1 MPQDKLEIHSFLAR
15 IVAYLKALR
24 SARGVELGGVIGA
37 LVFAG
42 VFNFLSAR
50 HYHRWDWTTSKRY
63 TLTTPTLETLHA
75 LDQPVEVWVL
85 MGDGDP
91 LMQSVKQMLTAYL
104 AETSKLD
111 VHYIDPDRDALA
123 LEDVHKRFDIVTGH
137 TSDGRVVTDA
147 IMVVARGNR
156 HWFLSATDMFEVSSA
171 EDTKAKPREEQAI
184 TGAIRN
190 VIAGEKPKLC
200 FTTGHGEA
208 PLKQGGDDG
217 LIFLDDV
224 LEKDNYLATVVD
236 TTPQDAHDPFKD
248 CAVVIIASPRAA
260 FSKDEAARLKS
271 YLMLGGNAFVAAS
284 PINAESTTGMAPLG
298 LDDALAPFGIAADDD
313 LVLETDEKVVIPD
326 TRGSRFIAQ
335 VKPHAVTGTLAPGS
349 ETTRDPPHVVIELT
363 RSFSHVTSEGSANAV
378 DLLTSSSSSFGVAS
392 IAGAADW
399 TETPQKKPQDRP
411 GPLTLAMASE
421 RPKLSPSAPHG
432 PRLVVVGSG
441 WVMLSRNWQEPGS
454 TRGAAILVENAIS
467 WLAAKPE
474 VLDVPA
480 RPAVAAGIHI
490 TEESRGE
497 VARYVLFYMPLA
509 VLLLATA
516 VFFWRRSTERQPRK
530 ATKPAKG

>member
-1 MPQDKLEIHSFLAR
+1 MKQDKLEIPSFLAN
-15 IVAYLKALR
+15 IWAYLKALR
-24 SARGVELGGVIGA
+24 SSRGVELGGVLGA

-42 VFNFLSAR
+42 VFNFLAAR
-50 HYHRWDWTTSKRY
+50 HYHRWDWTTGKRY
-63 TLTTPTLETLHA
+63 TLTTPTLETLRA
-75 LDQPVEVWVL
+75 LDAPVEVWVL
-85 MGDGDP
+85 MGSGDP
-91 LMQSVKQMLTAYL
+91 LEQNVHQMLTAYL

-111 VHYIDPDRDALA
+111 VHYIDPDRDAIA
-123 LEDVHKRFDIVTGH
+123 LEDIRKRFEIVTGH

-156 HWFLSATDMFEVSSA
+156 HWFLTSSDMFEVSSA

-190 VIAGEKPKLC
+190 VIAGEKSKLC

-208 PLKQGGDDG
+208 PLKQGGDEG
-217 LIFLDDV
+217 LIYLDDV
-224 LEKDNYLATVVD
+224 LEKDNYETTAVD
-236 TTPQDAHDPFKD
+236 TTPQDAHEPFKG
-248 CAVVIIASPRAA
+248 CAVVVVASPRAA

-271 YLMLGGNAFVAAS
+271 YLLLGGNAFVAAS
-284 PINAESTTGMAPLG
+284 PINSDTTTGMAPLG
-298 LDDALAPFGIAADDD
+298 LEDALAPFGIAADDD
-313 LVLETDEKVVIPD
+313 LVLETDDKVVIPE

-335 VKPHAVTGTLAPGS
+335 VKPHAVTGALAPGS
-349 ETTRDPPHVVIELT
+349 ETTRDPPRVVIELT
-363 RSFSHVTSEGSANAV
+363 RSLSHVTPEGSSTAV
-378 DLLTSSSSSFGVAS
+378 DLLTSSSSSFAVAS

-399 TETPQKKPQDRP
+399 RETPEKKPQDRP

-432 PRLVVVGSG
+432 PRVVVVGSG

-480 RPAVAAGIHI
+480 RPSVAAGIRI

-497 VARYVLFYMPLA
+497 VARYVLIYMPLA
-509 VLLLATA
+509 IILLAAA
-516 VFFWRRSTERQPRK
+516 VAFWRRSTERKPRK
-530 ATKPAKG
+530 ATKSAKE